1 MDKEGRDKDKEEKNM
16 EFEYVY
22 GENVE
27 REYADVKMSIE
38 RITPQVAAE
47 MLERNTHN
55 RKMPREPI
63 AEAIM
68 GGEWELNGAT
78 IVFSDEGVLLDG
90 QTRLTAIAESGEPCD
105 TIVVRGISASAQ
117 MVMDTGVKRSVTAQ
131 LELLGVKDAAN
142 IGTAAGRMYRKDHWG
157 IESAVSGLHTE
168 MTIKAIV
175 AYALEN
181 EERLRHLSSLC
192 RPIYR
197 RFKVVTLGNIVAIVD
212 EFEKIDADVCYDFLD
227 QLAARKD
234 QCQPVQKLT
243 AKLDENGR
251 KQVGRYPS
259 RIVGAL
265 VIKTWNAYLCE
276 SELTSE
282 TLRFRTVGPAAEPF
296 PEAMS
301 F

>member
-1 MDKEGRDKDKEEKNM
+1 M

-27 REYADVKMSIE
+27 REYADVKVSIE

-63 AEAIM
+63 VEAIM

-78 IVFSDEGVLLDG
+78 IVFSDDGVLLDG
-90 QTRLTAIAESGEPCD
+90 QTRLAAIAESGVPCD
-105 TIVVRGISASAQ
+105 TIVVRGITTSAQ
-117 MVMDTGVKRSVTAQ
+117 MVMDTGVKRSVAAQ
-131 LELLGVKDAAN
+131 LQLLGLKDASN
-142 IGTAAGRMYRKDHWG
+142 IGTAASRMYRKDFWG
-157 IESAVSGLHTE
+157 IESAVSGSHSGI
-168 MTIKAIV
+168 TIKAIV

-181 EERLRHLSSLC
+181 EERLRHLISLC
-192 RPIYR
+192 RPVYT
-197 RFKVVTLGNIVAIVD
+197 RFKVVTLGNLVAIVD
-212 EFEKIDADVCYDFLD
+212 EFEKVDADVCYDFLD
-227 QLAARKD
+227 QLAAKKN

-243 AKLDENGR
+243 AKFDENGR
-251 KQVGRYPS
+251 KQSGRYPS
-259 RIVGAL
+259 RTVGAL

-276 SELTSE
+276 SELTSDA
-282 TLRFRTVGPAAEPF
+282 LRFRTVGPAAEPF
-296 PEAMS
+296 PEVMS